1 MALQKVLT
9 TSPGVQLN
17 ILTYQY
23 DYYMMMYGIFITPT
37 ICPGR
42 LFVRDNEKTEQRNTE
57 L

>member
-23 DYYMMMYGIFITPT
+23 DYYMMMYGIFITT
-37 ICPGR
+37 T
-42 LFVRDNEKTEQRNTE
+42 K
-57 L
+57 